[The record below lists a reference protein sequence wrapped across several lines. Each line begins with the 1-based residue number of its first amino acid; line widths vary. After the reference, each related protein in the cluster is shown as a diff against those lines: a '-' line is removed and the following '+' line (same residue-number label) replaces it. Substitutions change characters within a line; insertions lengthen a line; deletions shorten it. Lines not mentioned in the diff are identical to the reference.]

1 MLRPLPVP
9 PLTPP
14 SLPRAARGYQREA
27 TDEHLDEL
35 TSLYEKVWVERKR
48 LQEEVTRLEESVA
61 DRDALQQ
68 EVERLRGALDD
79 ATRRQQLVTGALY
92 SAERFAEAIKEEA
105 RRDAEV
111 VLKKARK
118 HADEI
123 IGDARKERARFDQE
137 AQRLESLAVQMRSDL
152 MATLASVLDNLEV
165 DASPNG
171 TSSSRSDTSTSTSTS
186 TSTPGA

>member
-1 MLRPLPVP
+1 MLLRPLPVP
-9 PLTPP
+9 PLTSP

-27 TDEHLDEL
+27 TDEFIEEL
-35 TSLYEKVWVERKR
+35 ASFYEKVWVERKA
-48 LQEEVTRLEESVA
+48 LHEEVARLEKSLA
-61 DRDALQQ
+61 DRDALKK
-68 EVERLRGALDD
+68 EVDRLRGALEEQ
-79 ATRRQQLVTGALY
+79 ARRQQLVTGAIY

-165 DASPNG
+165 DISPNG
-171 TSSSRSDTSTSTSTS
+171 AAGSRSG
-186 TSTPGA
+186 TPSA

>member
-27 TDEHLDEL
+27 TDEFLQDL
-35 TSLYEKVWVERKR
+35 ASLYEKVWVERKA
-48 LQEEVTRLEESVA
+48 LHEEIARLEKSLA
-61 DRDALQQ
+61 DRDALKR
-68 EVERLRGALDD
+68 EVDRLHLAVEEQ
-79 ATRRQQLVTGALY
+79 AKRQQLVTGAIY

-123 IGDARKERARFDQE
+123 VGDARKDRARFDQE
-137 AQRLESLAVQMRSDL
+137 THRLESLAAQMRADL
-152 MATLASVLDNLEV
+152 MSTLATVLDNLEV

-171 TSSSRSDTSTSTSTS
+171 ASGSRSASTS
-186 TSTPGA
+186 A

>member
-9 PLTPP
+9 PLPRP
-14 SLPRAARGYQREA
+14 SLPRATRGYQREA
-27 TDEHLDEL
+27 TDEFFDEL
-35 TSLYEKVWVERKR
+35 ASFYEKAWVERKGLHEEVARLEQALADRHALKHEVDR
-48 LQEEVTRLEESVA
+48 LQR
-61 DRDALQQ
+61 
-68 EVERLRGALDD
+68 ALDD
-79 ATRRQQLVTGALY
+79 QVKRQQLVTGAIY

-165 DASPNG
+165 DISPNG
-171 TSSSRSDTSTSTSTS
+171 ASGSRSGSTT
-186 TSTPGA
+186 A